1 MYPLLD
7 STTMNRRAREGRQ
20 AAAAARVARGTRT
33 KPVAEGGRRHG
44 VRHALGSSLVRA
56 GLRLI
61 NA

>member
-20 AAAAARVARGTRT
+20 AAAAARVARGAR
-33 KPVAEGGRRHG
+33 ARRSDARPNHSLRRAVG
-44 VRHALGSSLVRA
+44 ASLVRA
-56 GLRLI
+56 GLRLT